1 MAAGREMAE
10 QGILTH
16 RKESPMVTNKN
27 KECVV
32 QVRIW
37 KGPEGSEESHKI
49 QGVECSTQGA
59 TFYQKMQG
67 YNVGTMFAYLCLREL
82 THA

>member
-1 MAAGREMAE
+1 MAWERAVPCSAMQEAKVDAGREMAE

-16 RKESPMVTNKN
+16 RQESPVGRNKN
-27 KECVV
+27 NECVV
-32 QVRIW
+32 QILIW
-37 KGPEGSEESHKI
+37 KGPEGSEESHKF

-67 YNVGTMFAYLCLREL
+67 
-82 THA
+82 

>member
-1 MAAGREMAE
+1 MAAGSEMAE

-16 RKESPMVTNKN
+16 RQESPVGRNKN
-27 KECVV
+27 NECVV
-32 QVRIW
+32 QVLIW
-37 KGPEGSEESHKI
+37 KGPEVSEESHKI

-59 TFYQKMQG
+59 AFYQKMQG
-67 YNVGTMFAYLCLREL
+67 YNVGTMFACLCLREL